1 MKSTAYIVWRN
12 IEMTRILRTV
22 FAIVL
27 IAGITLCSGCG
38 KSIEIE
44 NIGFILGAGFDR
56 TEEGDVKVWI
66 QIAMPTPNRDEI
78 MNLRGWIA
86 TATGQNVFEAINNVS
101 RKMAKKLFWGHATVL
116 IVGERMARD
125 GVDELVEY
133 ITRNAEFR
141 YTSLMAVTSEDIGEI
156 LLLEMSSQSRSAA
169 DISGLFYTAQ
179 RISIAPKSTFYD
191 FITKSEEVG
200 NEAILGRISIIEDSA
215 SKQLGTDSSQEEP
228 ESETHNDKEL
238 LVEGC
243 AVFHKDKMIGWLD
256 GEQTS
261 MALMLRNH
269 MYRYEGMLD
278 LPGGFLGYV
287 ITQSNVT
294 MKTENLDVNAL

>member
-101 RKMAKKLFWGHATVL
+101 R
-116 IVGERMARD
+116 
-125 GVDELVEY
+125 
-133 ITRNAEFR
+133 
-141 YTSLMAVTSEDIGEI
+141 
-156 LLLEMSSQSRSAA
+156 
-169 DISGLFYTAQ
+169 
-179 RISIAPKSTFYD
+179 
-191 FITKSEEVG
+191 
-200 NEAILGRISIIEDSA
+200 
-215 SKQLGTDSSQEEP
+215 
-228 ESETHNDKEL
+228 
-238 LVEGC
+238 
-243 AVFHKDKMIGWLD
+243 
-256 GEQTS
+256 
-261 MALMLRNH
+261 
-269 MYRYEGMLD
+269 
-278 LPGGFLGYV
+278 
-287 ITQSNVT
+287 
-294 MKTENLDVNAL
+294 